1 MPSDILAA
9 GGIVWRI
16 INGERR
22 LGAVRRLRYGGDV
35 SLPKGKLEAGES
47 LKECALREVAEEL
60 GVVATLGPFAGLLN
74 YRVGDR
80 EKFVLFWEMDYVADT
95 GLGPDGREVAEHL
108 WLTAN
113 EAAVQLTHRSDR
125 ELLAALMATRRPSPP
140 G

>member
-16 INGERR
+16 IDGERR

-60 GVVATLGPFAGLLN
+60 GVVATLGRFAGLLN

-80 EKFVLFWEMDYVADT
+80 EKFVLFWEMDYVRDT
-95 GLGPDGREVAEHL
+95 GHAPDGREVAEYL
-108 WLTAN
+108 WLTVD
-113 EAAVQLTHRSDR
+113 EAAASLTHRSDR
-125 ELLAALMATRRPSPP
+125 DLLAALMASRPPSPP
-140 G
+140 E

>member
-1 MPSDILAA
+1 MPTDILAA
-9 GGIVWRI
+9 GGIVWRVVD
-16 INGERR
+16 GDRR
-22 LGAVRRLRYGGDV
+22 LGVVRRLRYGGDV

-108 WLTAN
+108 WLTVD
-113 EAAVQLTHRSDR
+113 EAAAQLTHRSDR
-125 ELLAALMATRRPSPP
+125 ELLAALMATRHPSPP